1 MSRDATPAGVVVDP
15 ATCAEAHLGHASR
28 ERSGSGRSTSRVA
41 PRCAFVSVRCVW
53 ALAASQTRESRVST
67 LRVRVGALHVDT
79 LIFLGCSYSN
89 RRAKTTRFL
98 GCVCVAGARATH
110 AVLWE
115 CRVDPTQ
122 SVRPVP
128 AHTARRRR
136 RRIRLYI
143 SRDWTPQPCL
153 MHGNIT
159 RTRTSTPRR
168 KPQRVPWPLIW
179 QQHVC
184 QQKGG
189 WSRHAPQ
196 PRLPAPRS
204 RAPQRLARPAR
215 LGRRAPGQEIQAPRG
230 VHAAAARAQRA
241 LHHRHRYAAF
251 YPNRS

>member
-1 MSRDATPAGVVVDP
+1 MLVTENRKQPGSWVCGGRGRAAQHTPCCGCGP
-15 ATCAEAHLGHASR
+15 HH
-28 ERSGSGRSTSRVA
+28 RVCG
-41 PRCAFVSVRCVW
+41 PSLPIR
-53 ALAASQTRESRVST
+53 
-67 LRVRVGALHVDT
+67 
-79 LIFLGCSYSN
+79 
-89 RRAKTTRFL
+89 
-98 GCVCVAGARATH
+98 
-110 AVLWE
+110 
-115 CRVDPTQ
+115 
-122 SVRPVP
+122 
-128 AHTARRRR
+128 ARRRR
-136 RRIRLYI
+136 RRIYTAVYI
-143 SRDWTPQPCL
+143 KGLDTNQPCL

-204 RAPQRLARPAR
+204 RAPQRLARHAR
-215 LGRRAPGQEIQAPRG
+215 LGRRAPGQEIQARG